1 VWGGGMKG
9 QDRVADLALA
19 VCFRFRYSQDTKKE
33 RREKRT
39 HPFFVIKMPFE
50 IDEDQASE

>member
-1 VWGGGMKG
+1 VWGSMKG

-33 RREKRT
+33 RRGKRT
-39 HPFFVIKMPFE
+39 HPFVVIKMPFE